1 MKNKNTIKW
10 KTIDVEHKIFN
21 ENGIEHTNNNNK
33 KEVELSALYSYCCH
47 FQHKYFITH
56 FFHSFLIQFLKIYVN
71 NIIENTLESSKH
83 KT

>member
-1 MKNKNTIKW
+1 M
-10 KTIDVEHKIFN
+10 EHKIFN
-21 ENGIEHTNNNNK
+21 ENGIENDNK
-33 KEVELSALYSYCCH
+33 KEVELSAFCSYCCH

-56 FFHSFLIQFLKIYVN
+56 FVYSFLIQFLKIYVN